1 MRLLDLASPQ
11 LALVFCAT
19 KQMRTDLAGELQSRG
34 YRAEALH
41 GDMTQ
46 EQRESVMDAPRGGRL
61 EEHAEAALVAQ
72 VDRVLV
78 GGEWRPFR
86 PLVEDLARRHDPLDL
101 AAATLGVAFGPARSR
116 QEIPTGCASPKV
128 SAWKAGR
135 SPTVVVGRQPPPV
148 VQLEGF
154 SKYRITI

>member
-78 GGEWRPFR
+78 GGEWRPSGR
-86 PLVEDLARRHDPLDL
+86 WWKTWHVGMTPLTWLPL
-101 AAATLGVAFGPARSR
+101 P
-116 QEIPTGCASPKV
+116 
-128 SAWKAGR
+128 
-135 SPTVVVGRQPPPV
+135 
-148 VQLEGF
+148 
-154 SKYRITI
+154 